1 MPNDRLCLVPG
12 AAHRAGG
19 DTARRTMWVRLDP
32 DCPDPDQR
40 DGFKIGDLRPWLR
53 ANASTLV
60 AALVTLVRA
69 WLAAGAPTVRT
80 RKGDYSE
87 WASML
92 AGLLEFLGVDGWMAD
107 RDQVQDQDDE
117 LIEWL
122 AFLEMWREKL
132 GPEPVPTG
140 MVISQLPDHVPRH
153 AKTGELPTANVLGGW
168 LKARDGRYFGTHK
181 VVKVWDSHRRQNL
194 WRVDVHAN
202 RGTGRH
208 ES

>member
-1 MPNDRLCLVPG
+1 
-12 AAHRAGG
+12 
-19 DTARRTMWVRLDP
+19 MWVRLDP
-32 DCPDPDQR
+32 DCPNPDQR
-40 DGFKIGDLRPWLR
+40 DGFRIGDLRPWLR

-69 WLAAGAPTVRT
+69 WLAAGAPTIRT

-87 WASML
+87 WASLM
-92 AGLLEFLGVDGWMAD
+92 AGLLDYLGVEGWMAD
-107 RDQVQDQDDE
+107 RDDARDQDDE
-117 LIEWL
+117 LLEWA

-132 GPEPVPTG
+132 GADPVPTG
-140 MVISQLPDHVPRH
+140 AIISALPDHVPRH
-153 AKTGELPTANVLGGW
+153 PKTGELPTPNLLGGW

-181 VVKVWDSHRRQNL
+181 VVKVWDAHRRQNV
-194 WRVDVHAN
+194 WRVDVHAD